1 MTSTVLITASHW
13 ADAAQQRLR
22 EAGLELIFME
32 GPVNEDTLIQ
42 ALQARPIAG
51 VVARGPAP
59 FTARVMDSARQLR
72 VIAKNGAGVDSVDL
86 QAAARL
92 GIQVKAAAGANADAV
107 AEHALALMLALVR
120 QLPGLDR
127 QTRSGQ
133 WPHSGY
139 QGRDFR
145 GSVVGLIGFGSIGR
159 QTAHLASSLGARVC
173 VYRRSDR
180 PIDCEYEQVNDLHR
194 FLSQLDIL
202 SLHCPLNEQTRGLI
216 GARELAAL
224 PAGALLINTARGPVV
239 DEEALSAAL
248 QQGHLAGAGLDTF
261 DTEPLP
267 PTHPFNQ
274 LPQVILTPHVAGVTR
289 QAALKVA
296 LMTADNVLQ
305 GLALNRV

>member
-22 EAGLELIFME
+22 DAGHELVFME
-32 GPVNEDTLIQ
+32 GPVTEDTLIH
-42 ALQARPIAG
+42 AFQARPIAG

-59 FTARVMDSARQLR
+59 FTARVMASAPSLK

-127 QTRSGQ
+127 QTRAGQ
-133 WPHSGY
+133 WPASSY

-145 GSVVGLIGFGSIGR
+145 GARVGLLGFGSIGR
-159 QTAHLASSLGARVC
+159 QTARLAASLGAEVC
-173 VYRRSDR
+173 VYRRSER
-180 PIDCEYEQVNDLHR
+180 PIDGDYETVDDLHS
-194 FLSQLDIL
+194 FLSRLDIL
-202 SLHCPLNEQTRGLI
+202 SLHCPLNAHTRGLI

-224 PAGALLINTARGPVV
+224 KPGAILINTARGPVV
-239 DEEALSAAL
+239 DEAALLAAL

-267 PTHPFNQ
+267 AAHPLTQ

-289 QAALKVA
+289 QAALRVA

-305 GLALNRV
+305 GLAVHRG